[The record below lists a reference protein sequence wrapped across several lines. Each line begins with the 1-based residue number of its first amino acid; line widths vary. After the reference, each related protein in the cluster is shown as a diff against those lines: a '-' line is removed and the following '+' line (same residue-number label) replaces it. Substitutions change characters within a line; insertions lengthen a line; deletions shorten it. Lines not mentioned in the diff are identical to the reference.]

1 MPHST
6 TDDGCRLWTEAR
18 GDGPP
23 VVLVHGGP
31 GWWDTFGDLSLP
43 GFTLHRWDQRGA
55 GRSDPRG
62 PYTLTRFVAD
72 LETIRHNT
80 GHEQVMILGH
90 SWGAS
95 LALEYAVTHQHHLT
109 HLILV
114 SSTGLDGPPP
124 SYRQQVAERLA
135 AEPSD
140 DPWLARIA
148 TNFHHRP
155 TAMSNA
161 RHLNTPRFTPNPNA
175 AEALLADLHAI
186 PNRATSY
193 SRITVPTLLIHGA
206 EDLRPPFVTD
216 TLLKVLPNAERTVL
230 PEVAHYPWLEA
241 PDEFRETVRDFLL
254 R

>member
-6 TDDGCRLWTEAR
+6 TDDGCRLWTSVC

-55 GRSDPRG
+55 GRSDPRA

-72 LETIRHNT
+72 LETIRAGT
-80 GHEQVMILGH
+80 GHEQVVLLGH

-95 LALEYAVTHQHHLT
+95 LALEYAVTHQRHLT

-124 SYRQQVAERLA
+124 TYRQRVAERLA
-135 AEPSD
+135 TMPSD
-140 DPWLARIA
+140 DPWLSRIA
-148 TNFHHRP
+148 ANIHHRP
-155 TAMSNA
+155 TALSIA
-161 RHLNTPRFTPNPNA
+161 RHLNTPRFTPNPHA
-175 AEALLADLHAI
+175 AESLRADLHTL
-186 PNRATSY
+186 PNRAASY
-193 SRITVPTLLIHGA
+193 RSITTPTLLLHGA
-206 EDLRPPFVTD
+206 QDLRPPTVTD
-216 TLLKVLPNAERTVL
+216 TLLEALPNAKRVVL
-230 PEVAHYPWLEA
+230 DAVAHYPWVEA
-241 PDEFRETVRDFLL
+241 PDEFREIARAFLL
-254 R
+254 A